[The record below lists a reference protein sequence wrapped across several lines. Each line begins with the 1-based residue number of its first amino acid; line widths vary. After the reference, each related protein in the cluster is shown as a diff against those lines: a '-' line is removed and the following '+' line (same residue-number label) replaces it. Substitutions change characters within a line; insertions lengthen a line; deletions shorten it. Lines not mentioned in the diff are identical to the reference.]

1 MQIVWK
7 GSVYDH
13 SGYSRATREYLQ
25 ALHSKGIDVKLDLI
39 NNGYQL
45 ELPVDQSN
53 LFRQLMDKPNDYG
66 NQVYI
71 LHQTPDYWRRMPG
84 LTIGFTY
91 WETSKIPDDWISKC
105 NEMDAIFVS
114 SEYNVQIMRQAG
126 LNVPVFKIR
135 PCISPQTLNS
145 FSSQVP
151 LYLHQLPSFRF
162 LSIFSWIERKGY
174 DILLKAYFEEFSS
187 NEDVVLIIKTGAH
200 NNQKI
205 EELVAVESRKYKDP
219 GRYYIDLSIRNEFE
233 MEGLYNHCSAFVLPS
248 RGEGIGYPMLEAG
261 KRGLPVIATAWGGHL
276 DFLNEK
282 NSYLIPYHFVPVMPQ
297 SHYHGYRGDQLWA
310 EASIEHLKQR
320 MRNIYADNIEAA
332 DRGNNLK
339 SFIDQ
344 TFTYDQAA
352 MDISFALNQLT
363 VGRFQDGTNK
373 IHSYHENKLRVMEK
387 IHQLYRCESSEFIKG
402 LYNELLLRS
411 PNQIELD
418 HYRNLLFTGVSK
430 ISIIG
435 AILQSE
441 ECGQQF
447 NRQLNSLNRYNQT
460 IIEVLRTFNEYDDAD
475 FVKCLYRELLF
486 REPDEDGMRGFIN
499 ILKQGGSRISVIE
512 SILTS
517 PECTS
522 LFSNVNPS

>member
-13 SGYSRATREYLQ
+13 SGYSRAAREYLL

-39 NNGYQL
+39 NHGYQL
-45 ELPVDQSN
+45 NLSPDQSK
-53 LFRQLMDKPNDYG
+53 LFKGFIEKPNAYG

-71 LHQTPDYWRRMPG
+71 LHQLPDSWRRMPG

-91 WETSKIPDDWISKC
+91 WETSKIPDHWISKC
-105 NEMDAIFVS
+105 NEMDAVFVS
-114 SEYNVQIMRQAG
+114 SEHNVQIMRQAG
-126 LNVPVFKIR
+126 LTVPVFKIR
-135 PCISPQTLNS
+135 PCLSPEILPFFT
-145 FSSQVP
+145 SQVP
-151 LYLHQLPSFRF
+151 HYMHQLPSFRF
-162 LSIFSWIERKGY
+162 LSIFTWIERKGY
-174 DILLKAYFEEFSS
+174 DLLLKAYFEEFSS

-205 EELVAVESRKYKDP
+205 EELIAAESRKYNDP
-219 GRYYIDLSIRNEFE
+219 GRYYIDLSIRDEFE
-233 MEGLYNHCSAFVLPS
+233 MEGLYNHSSAFVLPS

-261 KRGLPVIATAWGGHL
+261 KRGLPVIATAWGGQL

-282 NSYLIPYHFVPVMPQ
+282 NSYLIPYHLVPVKQQ

-310 EASIEHLKQR
+310 EPSVENLKQR
-320 MRNIYADNIEAA
+320 MRNIYADKIEAA
-332 DRGNNLK
+332 DKGNNLK

-363 VGRFQDGTNK
+363 GGRFQDSTNK

-387 IHQLYRCESSEFIKG
+387 IHQLYQCESSEFIKG

-418 HYRNLLFTGVSK
+418 HYRNLLFTGLSK
-430 ISIIG
+430 ISIIE

-447 NRQLNSLNRYNQT
+447 NRPLNALYRYNQT
-460 IIEVLRTFNEYDDAD
+460 IIEVLRTFNKYDDAD

-486 REPDEDGMRGFIN
+486 REPDEDGMHGFIST
-499 ILKQGGSRISVIE
+499 LKQGGSRISVIK

-522 LFSNVNPS
+522 LFSIVNPS

>member
-13 SGYSRATREYLQ
+13 SGYSRATREYLL

-45 ELPVDQSN
+45 EPPIDQCN
-53 LFRQLMDKPNDYG
+53 LFRQLIEKPNDYG

-91 WETSKIPDDWISKC
+91 WETSKIPDEWIRKC
-105 NEMDAIFVS
+105 NEMDAVFVS

-126 LNVPVFKIR
+126 LSVPVFKIR
-135 PCISPQTLNS
+135 PCLASQTFNS
-145 FSSQVP
+145 LSNQVP
-151 LYLHQLPSFRF
+151 AYLNQLPSFRF

-174 DILLKAYFEEFSS
+174 DLLLKAYFEEFSS

-205 EELVAVESRKYKDP
+205 EELVASESRKYKDP
-219 GRYYIDLSIRNEFE
+219 GRYYIDLSIRNEVE

-261 KRGLPVIATAWGGHL
+261 KRGLPVIATAWGGQL
-276 DFLNEK
+276 DFLNEQ
-282 NSYLIPYHFVPVMPQ
+282 NSYLIPYHFVPVVPQ
-297 SHYHGYRGDQLWA
+297 PHYHGYRNDQLWA
-310 EASIEHLKQR
+310 EASVEHLKQG
-320 MRNIYADNIEAA
+320 MRNIYANFKEAA
-332 DRGNNLK
+332 NRGNKLK

-344 TFTYDQAA
+344 TFTYDLAA
-352 MDISFALNQLT
+352 TDFSFALNQLT
-363 VGRFQDGTNK
+363 GGRFQEGTNK
-373 IHSYHENKLRVMEK
+373 INSYQENEFKVMEK
-387 IHQLYRCESSEFIKG
+387 IHQLYRCESSEFING
-402 LYNELLLRS
+402 LYKELLLRW
-411 PNQIELD
+411 PKPIELD
-418 HYRNLLFTGVSK
+418 HYRNLLFSGVSK
-430 ISIIG
+430 ISILG
-435 AILQSE
+435 AFLQSD
-441 ECGQQF
+441 ECRHHF
-447 NRQLNSLNRYNQT
+447 NQPLNALNRYNQT
-460 IIEVLRTFNEYDDAD
+460 IIEVLRTFNEYDNAD

-486 REPDEDGMRGFIN
+486 REPDEDGMYGFIN
-499 ILKQGGSRISVIE
+499 ILNQGGSRISVIE

-517 PECTS
+517 PECTA
-522 LFSNVNPS
+522 FFTNGNPF